1 MEQKTAVLLITHC
14 GLLFDHAW
22 YSAAPCTPS
31 HSPHTFP
38 PKNAARCDG
47 LCNALHRPSQRAA
60 MRDASHYVFCL
71 NLAHDLPPCAPGL
84 HSTLSAPSQSRP
96 YSYQKCGRRDE
107 GTGLVQEPIPAWSS
121 LHLRQI
127 THRCVLTACF
137 QGRGI
142 CHREALLTGLQGES
156 VAFQGQCA
164 ASHTLLCNVPRLS
177 SP

>member
-1 MEQKTAVLLITHC
+1 MRFQNRTGARRGADSVEQKTAVLLITHC
-14 GLLFDHAW
+14 GLLFGQAW

-60 MRDASHYVFCL
+60 MRDAPHYVFCPTL
-71 NLAHDLPPCAPGL
+71 VHDSPPCAPGL

-107 GTGLVQEPIPAWSS
+107 GQAWYKNPYPPGQTCICA
-121 LHLRQI
+121 RFP
-127 THRCVLTACF
+127 TEVL
-137 QGRGI
+137 
-142 CHREALLTGLQGES
+142 
-156 VAFQGQCA
+156 
-164 ASHTLLCNVPRLS
+164 
-177 SP
+177 

>member
-22 YSAAPCTPS
+22 CSAALCTPS

-47 LCNALHRPSQRAA
+47 LCSVLRRPSQRAA
-60 MRDASHYVFCL
+60 MRDAPHYVFCL
-71 NLAHDLPPCAPGL
+71 ALARDLPPCAPGL
-84 HSTLSAPSQSRP
+84 HSTLSAPSQSLP
-96 YSYQKCGRRDE
+96 YSYQKCGRRDWAMRE
-107 GTGLVQEPIPAWSS
+107 DGMKNRPGTRTHTRLSS

-142 CHREALLTGLQGES
+142 CHRKALLAGLQGDS
-156 VAFQGQCA
+156 VAF
-164 ASHTLLCNVPRLS
+164 
-177 SP
+177 